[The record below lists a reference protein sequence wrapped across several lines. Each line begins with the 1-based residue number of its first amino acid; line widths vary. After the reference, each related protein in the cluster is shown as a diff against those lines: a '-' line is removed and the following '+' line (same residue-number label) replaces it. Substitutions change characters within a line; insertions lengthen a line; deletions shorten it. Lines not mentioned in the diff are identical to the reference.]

1 MLQSMVHKESDMIE
15 LKPPQISSLLLLSF
29 LHFLRLLFIISLNKH
44 LLSILSLLR
53 TWLPG
58 GWTMD
63 CFNFNNPT
71 PVVTCI

>member
-1 MLQSMVHKESDMIE
+1 MLQSRVHKDLDTIE
-15 LKPPQISSLLLLSF
+15 LKPPQISSLLLLPF
-29 LHFLRLLFIISLNKH
+29 LHLLRLLFILSLNKQ
-44 LLSILSLLR
+44 LLSILFLLR

-71 PVVTCI
+71 PIVTCN